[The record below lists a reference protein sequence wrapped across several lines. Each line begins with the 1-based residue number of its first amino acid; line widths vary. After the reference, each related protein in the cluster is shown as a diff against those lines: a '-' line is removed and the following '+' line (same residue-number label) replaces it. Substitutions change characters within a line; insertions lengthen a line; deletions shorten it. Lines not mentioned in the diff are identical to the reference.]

1 MRPTAPQPAL
11 LALEDG
17 YVQEGYAV
25 GASGTVFGE
34 IVFNTSMTGYQE
46 ILTDPSYFRQII
58 TFCYPLIGNYGVV
71 DDDDNESRQ
80 VFASGL
86 VVREMSPLADSSR
99 MTGDLPSWLAKRGVV
114 GIGGVDT
121 RELVLHIRE
130 QGAMRGAVS
139 TEILDPDELI
149 KQVRAS
155 QSLVGIDSITPIT
168 IDRPEVFEPE
178 GTDKPIRLAALDCG
192 MKRSIGRLL
201 AKSGFHVTVLPATTP
216 PEEILNGPYDALFLS
231 NGPGDP
237 AGVPWL
243 VENVRTLIQRLP
255 TVGICLG
262 HQLLGQALGGKTFK
276 LKFGHRGANHPVK
289 DLRTGEIQITCQNHG
304 FCVDHESLGD
314 TVEVTHLNLN
324 DQTVEGLRH
333 RELPIL
339 SVQHHPEASPGPH
352 DAAPL
357 FDEFYALCR
366 QSIG

>member
-1 MRPTAPQPAL
+1 MRLSAPQPAL

-17 YVQEGYAV
+17 HVQRGHAV
-25 GASGTVFGE
+25 GAPGTVFGE
-34 IVFNTSMTGYQE
+34 MVFNTAMTGYQE

-71 DDDDNESRQ
+71 DADDESRR

-86 VVREMSPLADSSR
+86 VVREMSPLANSAR
-99 MTGDLPSWLAKRGVV
+99 MEGDLPTWLIKRGVV

-139 TEILDPDELI
+139 TEITDPDELVDR
-149 KQVRAS
+149 VRAS
-155 QSLVGIDSITPIT
+155 ESLVGIDSITPVT
-168 IDRPEVFEPE
+168 IKAPMVVEPPE
-178 GTDKPIRLAALDCG
+178 GTSNPVRLAALDCG

-201 AKSGFHVTVLPATTP
+201 AREGFHVTILPATTP
-216 PEEILNGPYDALFLS
+216 PQEILDGPYDALFLS

-243 VENVRTLIQRLP
+243 VENLKQLVPKMP
-255 TVGICLG
+255 TTGICFG
-262 HQLLGQALGGKTFK
+262 HQMLGLALGGTTSK

-289 DLRTGEIQITCQNHG
+289 DLRTGEIQITSQNHG
-304 FCVDHESLGD
+304 FVVDLDSLGGD
-314 TVEVTHLNLN
+314 VEPTHLNLN
-324 DQTVEGLRH
+324 DHTNEGLRH

-339 SVQHHPEASPGPH
+339 SVQYHPEAAPGPH

-357 FDEFYALCR
+357 FREFHELCR
-366 QSIG
+366 QALG